1 MAMLLLR
8 RFFCEIKVSIGQAFE
23 WDVQLSRTARDQF
36 GWATR
41 DGSHANVSLD
51 GKITHK

>member
-1 MAMLLLR
+1 M
-8 RFFCEIKVSIGQAFE
+8 
-23 WDVQLSRTARDQF
+23 QLSKQGRSQL

-41 DGSHANVSLD
+41 DGSHLNVSLD